1 MPVQSGFGK
10 KALDYILCI
19 NGRFASIETKA
30 NTGDDYTPLQHSTK
44 EDIELAGGVV
54 LLVNDDES
62 MAVAIAIL
70 KKLEYAPNVG
80 HSRADFHPPL
90 QAEV

>member
-19 NGRFASIETKA
+19 NGRFASIETKREGE
-30 NTGDDYTPLQHSTK
+30 TYTPLQASTK

-54 LLVNDDES
+54 LLVDGDES

-70 KKLEYAPNVG
+70 KRLEYAPNVG
-80 HSRADFHPPL
+80 HSRTDFHPPL
-90 QAEV
+90 QEEV